1 MESKEIITCS
11 DIQNEQNKIILLK
24 KDNYLVLLCT
34 NFSGLYSFQKYVLGR
49 HSECTFKMY
58 F

>member
-49 HSECTFKMY
+49 H
-58 F
+58 